1 MSLSVFNFPVG
12 VHTVLVTPFDD
23 SNCDIDYDDI
33 NQWLN
38 SQSTTDVAGLVLLG
52 STSESS
58 MLSREEK
65 MEIVK
70 NVHMLNSQSSNPKF
84 ITVGVSVSNDIREV
98 IDFAIECSSYCNAF
112 MLTVPN
118 YVKPPARGMVNW
130 FKNICNHPKLLHMPF
145 VLYNI
150 PGRACI
156 NMLPETMKEVCD
168 ACQNVVAIKE
178 ASGSLEQMKKVIEL
192 LPNIKLFSGDDGLT
206 IDVIKLGGVGVISVA
221 SNVFPEL
228 MAAITKYCLDNDY
241 DLAVNLSKY
250 TMLDSFISALFCE
263 SNPIP
268 VKFMLNKI
276 GLYKSYQMRQPLE
289 KLDGSKQE
297 QTWLALFT
305 TNEQWNEYINNINKN
320 SVQVM
325 M

>member
-1 MSLSVFNFPVG
+1 MSTFNFPVG
-12 VHTVLVTPFDD
+12 VHTVLVTPFID
-23 SNCDIDYDDI
+23 SNCDIDYEEI
-33 NQWLN
+33 VEWLN
-38 SQSTTDVAGLVLLG
+38 SQSTTGVAGLVLLG

-65 MEIVK
+65 MDIVK
-70 NVHMLNSQSSNPKF
+70 IIHMFNNQSPNPKF
-84 ITVGVSVSNDIREV
+84 ITVGISVSNDIREV
-98 IDFAIECSSYCNAF
+98 IDFAVECSSYCNAF

-130 FKNICNHPKLLHMPF
+130 FKTICCHPKLSHMPF

-168 ACQNVVAIKE
+168 LCPNVVAIKE
-178 ASGSLEQMKKVIEL
+178 ASGSLEQMKKVIDL
-192 LPNIKLFSGDDGLT
+192 LPNVKLFSGDDGLT

-228 MAAITKYCLDNDY
+228 MATLTKYCLDSEY
-241 DLAVNLSKY
+241 DRAINLSND
-250 TMLDSFISALFCE
+250 TMLESFITALFCE

-289 KLDGSKQE
+289 KLDDSKQE
-297 QTWLALFT
+297 QTWKALFT
-305 TNEQWNEYINNINKN
+305 TNEKWNEYVNTTDKK
-320 SVQVM
+320 SVQAIL
-325 M
+325 